1 MLLRYEV
8 YKERAL
14 LAMDIRA
21 EKTRAFAH
29 LKVDP
34 IQCPDGTMY
43 YTGSR
48 DLLRAIP
55 LNTATKF
62 ELSADEEVT
71 VTLIDANHCPG
82 AVMYLIEGNKGAIL
96 HTGDFRAEPWFLDGL
111 TRHPSLQPYIHNG
124 YLNKLSPEDL
134 ALSTVL
140 KTLDAIYL
148 DTATVTSQLNVPSKA
163 RATSGLIELMK
174 LYPPST
180 HFFINSWTWGYED
193 ILKAI
198 AQAFD
203 TPIHLDRYKYS
214 IFKCLSDS
222 FLRRIVT
229 SDPAATR
236 FHACERFDRC
246 DHVAV
251 DDEVGKPRKV
261 ISRLGKRVVYVNP
274 VSMDEEKW
282 DDYLTEHKALLEKG
296 EAPSVLLVPL
306 SRHSPLPELRAFV
319 KLFRPRRV
327 VPNTLTPD
335 LHGLDWFCIDRMFA
349 DCLASPPS
357 NPLPLT
363 ADPRVKLN
371 LMERVDDEEGDAA
384 LKNLVG
390 AGADDAAARWARD
403 GHLRKRIGV
412 LAEYMTDDEVLVID
426 RLLTGKPL
434 DFTAMDKGDAS
445 RVAKANIQKPS
456 AQGAPLAPGLSARAL
471 GKQPARVLESDE
483 ETEDDEEGEKTM
495 HKLFWRQAGMTRS
508 QAMLSSSPASKSSA
522 IPSSPAKAS
531 VVFSSPAKPMPS
543 PDKPREGVGV
553 DGAWDI
559 GPAQGAGMANR
570 MTPVS
575 SPLRPRAA
583 PRTPSSAAK
592 RKLAELAQQTPSP
605 ASKRRAIDA
614 DKPPTL
620 RPITSYGLPLT
631 TDLDVFA
638 VKAEAVSPVSSRRLR
653 SSATTPSTST
663 PQRARLPSAF
673 GTYRVLT
680 VSPRSE
686 ARYRMPGRRELRASP
701 LSKRPPVTGTLLD
714 ERRTPLAERRTPL
727 AERTRDPNE
736 PTSPTPRRHATASPL
751 RAKPAHPGVAKL
763 SHSEPAQASHPEL
776 VPIPSEEQ
784 VGSDVRSKR
793 ERERCILAAKLARV
807 GYARKGYNE
816 RRKEAVDRIERRLRK
831 ESED

>member
-34 IQCPDGTMY
+34 IQCSDGTMY

-55 LNTATKF
+55 LNTPTKF

-71 VTLIDANHCPG
+71 VTSIDANHCPG
-82 AVMYLIEGNKGAIL
+82 AVMYLIEGSKGAIL

-124 YLNKLSPEDL
+124 YLHNLSPEDR
-134 ALSTVL
+134 ALNPVM

-148 DTATVTSQLNVPSKA
+148 DTATVTSQLNVPSKN

-198 AQAFD
+198 AQAFNA
-203 TPIHLDRYKYS
+203 PIHLDRYKFS

-222 FLRRIVT
+222 FLRRIAT

-282 DDYLTEHKALLEKG
+282 DEYLTEHKALLEKG

-335 LHGLDWFCIDRMFA
+335 LRGLDWFCIDRMFA
-349 DCLASPPS
+349 DCLASPLS
-357 NPLPLT
+357 NPLSLT
-363 ADPRVKLN
+363 ADPRVKLDA
-371 LMERVDDEEGDAA
+371 MERIDDEEGDAA

-412 LAEYMTDDEVLVID
+412 LAEHLTDDEIMVVD

-434 DFTAMDKGDAS
+434 DLAAMNKAAAS
-445 RVAKANIQKPS
+445 TPAKADVVKPG
-456 AQGAPLAPGLSARAL
+456 AQGALPVLGLTARAL

-495 HKLFWRQAGMTRS
+495 HKLFWKQAGMTRS

-531 VVFSSPAKPMPS
+531 LVSSSPSKPLPS
-543 PDKPREGVGV
+543 PIKIREGVGV
-553 DGAWDI
+553 EGAWDI
-559 GPAQGAGMANR
+559 GPTQGGEMADR

-575 SPLRPRAA
+575 SPMRP
-583 PRTPSSAAK
+583 PRTPSSHAK
-592 RKLAELAQQTPSP
+592 RKLAEIAQQTPTP
-605 ASKRRAIDA
+605 ASKRRAA
-614 DKPPTL
+614 DGPIL

-631 TDLDVFA
+631 TDLDA
-638 VKAEAVSPVSSRRLR
+638 LTVKAEVVSPVSSRRLR
-653 SSATTPSTST
+653 SATTSPSTST

-686 ARYRMPGRRELRASP
+686 ARYRMPGRRELRTSP

-714 ERRTPLAERRTPL
+714 ERRTPLAQRRTPL
-727 AERTRDPNE
+727 AERSRDPNE

-751 RAKPAHPGVAKL
+751 RAKPFHRGLAMSSHAELANAAHLG
-763 SHSEPAQASHPEL
+763 L

-784 VGSDVRSKR
+784 VGMNERSRR
-793 ERERCILAAKLARV
+793 ERERCLLAAKLARV
-807 GYARKGYNE
+807 GYARNGYDE
-816 RRKEAVDRIERRLRK
+816 RRKEAVGRIERRLRR
-831 ESED
+831 ESGD